1 MLTSSFF
8 PCTVNCYFKLEDML
22 TRGGGG
28 GGVCILGENH
38 LKPVGQWSK
47 APNIFVFFYGLI
59 LREQQDKVLLSSE
72 YRDFSDYIFYE
83 IFEKK
88 NINLYSAKP
97 GCSF

>member
-1 MLTSSFF
+1 M
-8 PCTVNCYFKLEDML
+8 NCYFELEDML
-22 TRGGGG
+22 TPGG
-28 GGVCILGENH
+28 CILGENH

-83 IFEKK
+83 KFEKK